1 MLAALAD
8 SRCDPWEL
16 DAIFAYGLATPH
28 SDRVEAEAIKQ
39 LLTARAAY
47 VPVTA
52 VKSMTGNLVAGS
64 GPLEVIGAC
73 GSLSAR
79 QQLIPPILNC
89 EEPDPDLG
97 LDYVRGTSRPGTFR
111 KILLN
116 AGSLSGT
123 ATSLLLASGTHTVAE
138 EQLVDR

>member
-1 MLAALAD
+1 MLAALSD

-16 DAIFAYGLATPH
+16 DAVFAYGLATPH

-64 GPLEVIGAC
+64 GPLEVIAAC
-73 GSLSAR
+73 GTLCAQEQR
-79 QQLIPPILNC
+79 VPAILNC
-89 EEPDPDLG
+89 EDPDPDLG
-97 LDYVRGTSRPGTFR
+97 LDYVRGKPRPGTYHR
-111 KILLN
+111 ILLN

-123 ATSLLLASGTHTVAE
+123 AASLVLKK
-138 EQLVDR
+138 